1 MTAGDKKNRLQ
12 AMEQLHLFLLAELLK
27 EFDVETIVVEP
38 MADDFQDTVPANY
51 WQADTKEAG
60 ND

>member
-12 AMEQLHLFLLAELLK
+12 AMEQLHLFFLAELLGQI
-27 EFDVETIVVEP
+27 DVETVVVEP

-51 WQADTKEAG
+51 WQAGTKEAG

>member
-12 AMEQLHLFLLAELLK
+12 AMEQLHLFFLAELLGQI
-27 EFDVETIVVEP
+27 DVETVVVEP

-51 WQADTKEAG
+51 WPKEESR
-60 ND
+60 DE